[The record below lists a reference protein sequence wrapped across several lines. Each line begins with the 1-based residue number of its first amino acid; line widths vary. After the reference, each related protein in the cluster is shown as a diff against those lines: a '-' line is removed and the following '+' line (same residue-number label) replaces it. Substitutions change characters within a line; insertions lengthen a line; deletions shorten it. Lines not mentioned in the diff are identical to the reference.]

1 MQNFQVAGSTLE
13 ASSRIYGIRVDSVHN
28 DVMHMATGL
37 IGMEGPLITGGR
49 VSSNDAQLT
58 TSSPAKRARKKTQIS
73 TVTRNKDTINAKLD
87 TICLTEPTFAKL
99 NSVVGDINSSHRL
112 LNYVLPTIRSELIHF
127 SKHPFWDS
135 TEYPTVLLDQN
146 IDYACMPSNAAN
158 NTILLSS
165 DLTLRRHAVL
175 QSYRITDIPA
185 VDTEDA

>member
-13 ASSRIYGIRVDSVHN
+13 ASSRIYGVRVDSVHN

-37 IGMEGPLITGGR
+37 IGMEVPLNTGIR
-49 VSSNDAQLT
+49 VSSNDAQSNAT
-58 TSSPAKRARKKTQIS
+58 APARRARKKTQIS
-73 TVTRNKDTINAKLD
+73 TVTRNKDTINNKLD

-112 LNYVLPTIRSELIHF
+112 LNFLLPTMRSELIHF

-135 TEYPTVLLDQN
+135 TEYPNVLFEQSV
-146 IDYACMPSNAAN
+146 DYACMPSSVTKNMI
-158 NTILLSS
+158 TLSA
-165 DLTLRRHAVL
+165 DLTLRRHVAV

-185 VDTEDA
+185 VDTEDT

>member
-37 IGMEGPLITGGR
+37 IGMEGPLTASGR
-49 VSSNDAQLT
+49 ASSIDTQT
-58 TSSPAKRARKKTQIS
+58 TAPSPARRVRKKTQIS

-112 LNYVLPTIRSELIHF
+112 LNYVLPTMGSELIHF

-135 TEYPTVLLDQN
+135 TEYPTVLFEDSV
-146 IDYACMPSNAAN
+146 DYACMPRDATN
-158 NTILLSS
+158 NIITLSS
-165 DLTLRRHAVL
+165 DLTLRRHAAL

>member
-1 MQNFQVAGSTLE
+1 
-13 ASSRIYGIRVDSVHN
+13 
-28 DVMHMATGL
+28 MATGL
-37 IGMEGPLITGGR
+37 IGMEVPITAGAR
-49 VSSNDAQLT
+49 VSSNDAQT
-58 TSSPAKRARKKTQIS
+58 APSPARRIRKKTQVS
-73 TVTRNKDTINAKLD
+73 TVTRNKETINAKLD

-135 TEYPTVLLDQN
+135 TEYPTVLLVQTV
-146 IDYACMPSNAAN
+146 DYACMSSNVTN
-158 NTILLSS
+158 NMIMLSS
-165 DLTLRRHAVL
+165 DLTLRRHAAV